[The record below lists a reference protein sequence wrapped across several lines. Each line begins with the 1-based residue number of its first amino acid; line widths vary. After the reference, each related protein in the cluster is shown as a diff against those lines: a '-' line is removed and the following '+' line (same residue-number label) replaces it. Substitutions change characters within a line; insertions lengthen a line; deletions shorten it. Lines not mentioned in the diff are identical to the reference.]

1 MKWAAIR
8 NLLAAVGAFF
18 LAIIVLSIIISILS
32 RDSNLPFGE
41 KVAIIDIEGII
52 SDSAAITDEIRH
64 YAERDDVK
72 AVVLRI
78 NSPGGAVGPAQEI
91 YREVKRLRRTK
102 RVVASMGGVA
112 ASGGYY
118 IAAAADKIVANPGT
132 ITGSI
137 GVIIEFI
144 NVEDLFRKLGL
155 KGYVV
160 KSGRFKD
167 VASPLREMS
176 QEDVRLLQD
185 VIDDVHRQFVDAVA
199 QGRGL
204 KREQVERIADG
215 RIFSGAQAVEH
226 GLVDV
231 LGNQQDAIDLVA
243 RLAGIEGRPSVIHP
257 KKPKGLLS
265 ILLGEN
271 TTRSI
276 GELVFGARIMYL
288 LPDFVR

>member
-8 NLLAAVGAFF
+8 NLLAAIGAFF

-52 SDSAAITDEIRH
+52 SDSADLTDEIRH

-167 VASPLREMS
+167 VGSPLREMS

>member
-52 SDSAAITDEIRH
+52 SDSADITDEIRH

-167 VASPLREMS
+167 VGSPLREMS

>member
-1 MKWAAIR
+1 MGVEVTILKR
-8 NLLAAVGAFF
+8 GELKDE
-18 LAIIVLSIIISILS
+18 LS
-32 RDSNLPFGE
+32 PF
-41 KVAIIDIEGII
+41 
-52 SDSAAITDEIRH
+52 
-64 YAERDDVK
+64 
-72 AVVLRI
+72 
-78 NSPGGAVGPAQEI
+78 
-91 YREVKRLRRTK
+91 
-102 RVVASMGGVA
+102 
-112 ASGGYY
+112 
-118 IAAAADKIVANPGT
+118 
-132 ITGSI
+132 
-137 GVIIEFI
+137 
-144 NVEDLFRKLGL
+144 
-155 KGYVV
+155 
-160 KSGRFKD
+160 
-167 VASPLREMS
+167 REMTPEERAWW
-176 QEDVRLLQD
+176 QGILDQAYE
-185 VIDDVHRQFVDAVA
+185 QFVDAVA

>member
-8 NLLAAVGAFF
+8 NLLAAIGAFF

-52 SDSAAITDEIRH
+52 SDSADITDEIRH

-167 VASPLREMS
+167 VGSPLREMS